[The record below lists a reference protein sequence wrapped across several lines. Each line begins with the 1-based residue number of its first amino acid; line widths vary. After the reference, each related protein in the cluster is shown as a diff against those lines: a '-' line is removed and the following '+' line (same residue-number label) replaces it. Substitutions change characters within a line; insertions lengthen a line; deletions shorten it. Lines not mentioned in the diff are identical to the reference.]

1 MTTMSRRVIALLF
14 MAVFLLGS
22 FAVPVRSSREGGRRS
37 VWAAATG
44 DVTAGNEGRGDHAY
58 GEGKRVWKRN
68 RRSLGT
74 RTTQPPA
81 PVSNK
86 MRAAAMPAPPSP
98 TTRA

>member
-1 MTTMSRRVIALLF
+1 MTVSGRVLTWLF
-14 MAVFLLGS
+14 MVVFLLGC
-22 FAVPVRSSREGGRRS
+22 FAAPVRSSRGGGRRS

-44 DVTAGNEGRGDHAY
+44 VATAGNEGRADHAY
-58 GEGKRVWKRN
+58 DGEGKRVWN

-74 RTTQPPA
+74 RTMQPPA

-98 TTRA
+98 TTRV

>member
-14 MAVFLLGS
+14 MVVFLLGS

-44 DVTAGNEGRGDHAY
+44 DVTAGNEGWGNHAY
-58 GEGKRVWKRN
+58 GEGKRVWN

-86 MRAAAMPAPPSP
+86 MKAAAMPAPPSP

>member
-1 MTTMSRRVIALLF
+1 MTMTMSRRVLAWFF
-14 MAVFLLGS
+14 MVVFLVGS
-22 FAVPVRSSREGGRRS
+22 FATPVRSSRGDGRS
-37 VWAAATG
+37 AWAAGAAGTA
-44 DVTAGNEGRGDHAY
+44 TAGNY
-58 GEGKRVWKRN
+58 GVRDGGKKIWN

-98 TTRA
+98 TTRV

>member
-1 MTTMSRRVIALLF
+1 MTMSRRVLAWF
-14 MAVFLLGS
+14 FTVVFLLGS
-22 FAVPVRSSREGGRRS
+22 FAAPVHSSRGGGRRA
-37 VWAAATG
+37 WAAAATG
-44 DVTAGNEGRGDHAY
+44 GVAAAGNY
-58 GEGKRVWKRN
+58 GVRDGGKKIWN

-98 TTRA
+98 TTRV